1 MKPRY
6 HFTLWVVLALMVLM
20 TVLPSAMLFWRG
32 DPLGFLYCIPSAVLA
47 GVAVCMLIYA
57 HKNQVRYVA
66 QLGEHTEK
74 AQLAALDHLPFGL
87 CILDD
92 TGILVQMN
100 PYFQEE
106 IMDGADLFGRNLYE
120 IIPFNPSAPEQD
132 ICWQQHYYRVRS
144 LPYREGEMPMNVY
157 LWTDVTELES
167 LRRDYEN
174 TQPCVMLLVIDS
186 YEDLI
191 QNAKESER
199 LESSF
204 AIERL
209 LEDFISGTNGVI
221 RRLKN
226 DRFIAI
232 LEEQHVRQL
241 IEGKFKILDDARTI
255 SIDERNCVTFSIG
268 VGHGARNLA
277 ESERYAVQC
286 LDMALGRGGDQ
297 AAVKTEN
304 GFRFFGGVSKG
315 VEKKSRAKT
324 RIVAGA
330 IQELIADSH
339 QVFLMGHRFGDLDSI
354 GGCCGLAGA
363 IRLMGVPV
371 SVVVDRKKNLSNQLI
386 ELAEDEVGGSLFLE
400 PAEALDSITDD
411 TLLIIVDTHNKDI
424 LESPELYRAAKR
436 VAVIDHHR
444 KNVNFVD
451 NAVVFH
457 HEPYASSACEM
468 VTELLQYFR
477 LDEPVDAVYADC
489 LLAGIML
496 DTKNFVM
503 RTGVRTFEA
512 AAYLRKIGADTV
524 RVKNLFSGSIEAYR
538 SRTEIVGAAEIS
550 GCYAVAVAPSGLTDV
565 RLVAPQ
571 AADELLSISNVEAAF
586 VIYEIGGTVSI
597 SARSF
602 GRVNVQVIMEALGGG
617 GHQSMA
623 ATQIKDISPEEAK
636 ERLLTAIEDTQK
648 TN

>member
-1 MKPRY
+1 MKPKY
-6 HFTLWVVLALMVLM
+6 HLTLWILMTLMVFA
-20 TVLPSAMLFWRG
+20 TILPAAVLFWRG
-32 DPLGFLYCIPSAVLA
+32 DRFGFLYCIPAAALAAVAATMLLYA
-47 GVAVCMLIYA
+47 QRNQIRFVARLSD
-57 HKNQVRYVA
+57 K
-66 QLGEHTEK
+66 TEK
-74 AQLAALDHLPFGL
+74 AQLAALHHLPLGL
-87 CILDD
+87 CVLDE
-92 TGILVQMN
+92 TGVLVQMN

-120 IIPFNPSAPEQD
+120 IIPFNPTAPQQD
-132 ICWQQHYYRVRS
+132 VCWQDRYFQVKL
-144 LPYREGEMPMNVY
+144 LPFHDGDIPLNVF

-167 LRRDYEN
+167 LRQKYHDSH
-174 TQPCVMLLVIDS
+174 PCVVLIVIDN

-199 LESSF
+199 LEASF

-209 LEDFISGTNGVI
+209 LEDFVSGTNGIV

-232 LEEQHVRQL
+232 LEEQHVQSL
-241 IEGKFKILDDARTI
+241 IDGKFKILDDARNI
-255 SIDERNCVTFSIG
+255 AVDERNTVTFSIG
-268 VGHGARNLA
+268 VGHGAQTLA
-277 ESERYAVQC
+277 ESEAYAIQC

-324 RIVAGA
+324 RMVAGA
-330 IQELIADSH
+330 IQELITDSQ

-363 IRLMGVPV
+363 VRMMGIPV
-371 SVVVDRKKNLSNQLI
+371 NVVVDLKKNLSSQLVDLVREEI
-386 ELAEDEVGGSLFLE
+386 GDELFISPE
-400 PAEALDSITDD
+400 EALGSITDR
-411 TLLIIVDTHNKDI
+411 TLLIISDTHNKDI
-424 LESPELYRAAKR
+424 LESAELYKAAKR
-436 VAVIDHHR
+436 VIVIDHHR

-468 VTELLQYFR
+468 ITELLQYFK
-477 LDEPVDAVYADC
+477 LPDAVDAVYADC

-538 SRTEIVGAAEIS
+538 SRTEIVGAAEIIEN
-550 GCYAVAVAPSGLTDV
+550 YAIAVVPPDTPDV

-571 AADELLSISNVEAAF
+571 AADELLNITHVEAAY
-586 VIYEIGGTVSI
+586 VIYESGGMISI
-597 SARSF
+597 SARSY
-602 GRVNVQVIMEALGGG
+602 GKINVQVIMEALGGG

-623 ATQIKDISPEEAK
+623 ATQITGISVEEAR
-636 ERLLTAIEDTQK
+636 ERLLKAISE
-648 TN
+648 N

>member
-1 MKPRY
+1 MKPKF
-6 HFTLWVVLALMVLM
+6 HVVLWILMVL
-20 TVLPSAMLFWRG
+20 TALSAILPAAVLFWRG
-32 DPLGFLYCIPSAVLA
+32 DRFGFLYCIPGAALA
-47 GVAVCMLIYA
+47 GAAATMLLYAQRNQIRFVA
-57 HKNQVRYVA
+57 R
-66 QLGEHTEK
+66 LGAKTEK
-74 AQLAALDHLPFGL
+74 AQLATLDHLPMGL
-87 CILDD
+87 CVLDE
-92 TGILVQMN
+92 TGVLVQMN
-100 PYFQEE
+100 PFFQEE

-120 IIPFNPSAPEQD
+120 ILPFNPSVPEQEVE
-132 ICWQQHYYRVRS
+132 WQDRCYQVRL
-144 LPYREGEMPMNVY
+144 LPFHDGDVPLNVF
-157 LWTDVTELES
+157 LWTDVTELEHLKQKYRNS
-167 LRRDYEN
+167 H
-174 TQPCVMLLVIDS
+174 PCVMLLVIDN

-199 LESSF
+199 LEASF

-209 LEDFISGTNGVI
+209 LENFVAGTNGIV

-232 LEEQHVRQL
+232 LEEQHVQEL
-241 IEGKFKILDDARTI
+241 IEGKFKILDDARCI
-255 SIDERNCVTFSIG
+255 AVDERNTVTFSIG
-268 VGHGARNLA
+268 VGHGAETLA
-277 ESERYAVQC
+277 ESEAYAIQC

-324 RIVAGA
+324 RMVAGA
-330 IQELIADSH
+330 IQELINDSQ
-339 QVFLMGHRFGDLDSI
+339 QVFLMGHRFGDLDSV

-363 IRLMGVPV
+363 VRMMNIPV
-371 SVVVDRKKNLSNQLI
+371 NVVVDLKKNLSPQLI
-386 ELAEDEVGGSLFLE
+386 ELVQEEVGSELFITPE
-400 PAEALDSITDD
+400 EALGSITDR
-411 TLLIIVDTHNKDI
+411 TLLIIADTHNKDI
-424 LESPELYRAAKR
+424 LESPELYQAAKR
-436 VAVIDHHR
+436 VCVIDHHR

-468 VTELLQYFR
+468 ITELLQYFK
-477 LDEPVDAVYADC
+477 LPHAVDAVYADC

-524 RVKNLFSGSIEAYR
+524 KVKNLFAGSMTAYR
-538 SRTEIVGAAEIS
+538 SRTEIVGSAEIIDN
-550 GCYAVAVAPSGLTDV
+550 YAVAVVPPDTPDV

-571 AADELLSISNVEAAF
+571 AADELLNISHVEAAY
-586 VIYEIGGTVSI
+586 VLYESNGMVSI
-597 SARSF
+597 SARSY
-602 GRVNVQVIMEALGGG
+602 GKINVQVIMEALGGG

-623 ATQIKDISPEEAK
+623 ATQLTGVSTDEAK
-636 ERLLTAIEDTQK
+636 AQLLKAIQD
-648 TN
+648 NSN